1 MYTFTQQE
9 KNTFGEIKQL
19 FWNDGLFVAGRD
31 GMLVNAIDDQVR
43 GTLVSA

>member
-9 KNTFGEIKQL
+9 KNTFGELKQL
-19 FWNDGLFVAGRD
+19 FWNDGMFVVGSD
-31 GMLVNAIDDQVR
+31 GALVNAIDDQVR